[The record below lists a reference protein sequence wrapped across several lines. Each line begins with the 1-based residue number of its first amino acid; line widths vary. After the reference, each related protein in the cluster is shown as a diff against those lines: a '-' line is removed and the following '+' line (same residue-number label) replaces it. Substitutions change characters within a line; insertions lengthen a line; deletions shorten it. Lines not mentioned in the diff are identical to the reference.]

1 MAITDYSSY
10 SFDFVYLKRALAYF
24 IPDADLFFGGINHY
38 SELDMDL
45 NEAFGPF
52 VKSADA
58 MIDVLEDFFANG
70 AKPTALYQDRM
81 DGFFYH
87 YDKDNRDRLF
97 EYLSQDETKDKLRG

>member
-1 MAITDYSSY
+1 
-10 SFDFVYLKRALAYF
+10 
-24 IPDADLFFGGINHY
+24 
-38 SELDMDL
+38 MDL